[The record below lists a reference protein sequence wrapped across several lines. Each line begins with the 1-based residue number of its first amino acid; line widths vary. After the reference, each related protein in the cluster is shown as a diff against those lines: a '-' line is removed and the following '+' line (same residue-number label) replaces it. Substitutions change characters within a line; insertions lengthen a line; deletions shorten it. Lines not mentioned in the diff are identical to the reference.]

1 MSNCQHNWLQVDK
14 KIMALLQKLSK
25 EGKMG
30 SKWRWMLAQGVW
42 KVQWSICSVKDT
54 GAKFI
59 PVVAL
64 LTLKGHDTRDEFD
77 PLIRIIQYLFC
88 CKIGRKI
95 VAGVHLT
102 F

>member
-1 MSNCQHNWLQVDK
+1 M
-14 KIMALLQKLSK
+14 
-25 EGKMG
+25 KMNVG
-30 SKWRWMLAQGVW
+30 TGGLKS
-42 KVQWSICSVKDT
+42 SVKHLLSERDT

-59 PVVAL
+59 LVVAL
-64 LTLKGHDTRDEFD
+64 LTPKGHDTRDEFD
-77 PLIRIIQYLFC
+77 PLIRRIQYLFR

>member
-1 MSNCQHNWLQVDK
+1 M
-14 KIMALLQKLSK
+14 
-25 EGKMG
+25 KMNVG
-30 SKWRWMLAQGVW
+30 TGGLKS
-42 KVQWSICSVKDT
+42 SVKHLLSERDT

-59 PVVAL
+59 LVVAL
-64 LTLKGHDTRDEFD
+64 LTSKDHDTRDEFD

>member
-1 MSNCQHNWLQVDK
+1 MKMNVGTGDLKSSTKH
-14 KIMALLQKLSK
+14 LLCA
-25 EGKMG
+25 GN
-30 SKWRWMLAQGVW
+30 
-42 KVQWSICSVKDT
+42 T

-59 PVVAL
+59 PVVVL
-64 LTLKGHDTRDEFD
+64 LASKGYDTRDEFE

-88 CKIGRKI
+88 CKIGKKI

>member
-1 MSNCQHNWLQVDK
+1 M
-14 KIMALLQKLSK
+14 
-25 EGKMG
+25 KMNVG
-30 SKWRWMLAQGVW
+30 TGGLKS
-42 KVQWSICSVKDT
+42 SVKHLLSERDT

-59 PVVAL
+59 LVVAL
-64 LTLKGHDTRDEFD
+64 LTPKDQDTRDEFD

>member
-1 MSNCQHNWLQVDK
+1 MKMNDGT
-14 KIMALLQKLSK
+14 
-25 EGKMG
+25 EGFK
-30 SKWRWMLAQGVW
+30 S
-42 KVQWSICSVKDT
+42 SVKHFLWKRDT
-54 GAKFI
+54 GAKFN
-59 PVVAL
+59 PVIAL
-64 LTLKGHDTRDEFD
+64 LTSEGHDTRDEFD